1 MFALRILATFFGSSF
16 SGGKAILLISGL
28 LRSSYPRRLLP
39 AHLTCVS
46 YLIELVRLLCNY

>member
-1 MFALRILATFFGSSF
+1 MIALHILATFFGSSF

-46 YLIELVRLLCNY
+46 Y